1 MTATPLNPSHDEAAR
16 IAAVHSF
23 DVLDTPPDG
32 AFDKIATLAA
42 RTFGVPIGIVSVVD
56 TDRIWFKARHGLPDV
71 EQIDREP
78 GLCASAILHD
88 GPWVVSDARVDP
100 RTLANSL
107 VAGDFGLRFYAG
119 VPLTTSEGFNLG
131 TLCVLDTEP
140 REVSE
145 AEIQTLG
152 DLADLVVSE
161 LELRLAARETVQ
173 AESQLRREAEQLA
186 VALQSSLLPPTPPAI
201 PGMELATR
209 YSPGDRTV
217 DVGGDF
223 FDVFRLGPNDW
234 AIVVGDACG
243 KGPKAAGVAA
253 LARWSVRAAA
263 VHHFQPTDVLA
274 DLNTVLW
281 TEGGAEDDRFC
292 TVVFARLELDA
303 CGAWVTLASGG
314 HPLPVLV
321 RAAGLVEER
330 GRPGLPVGMFET
342 TSTIDDRV
350 GLGPGD
356 ALVFFTDGITES
368 RGDSGEIYGE
378 QRVQEVL
385 AAAIGKGAE
394 DLASA
399 LVADARAFS
408 SAQRD
413 DVAVV
418 AVRVPDDLGE
428 DPLQRVLDATGLDPD
443 TMALPGYAP
452 GDARPTPD

>member
-1 MTATPLNPSHDEAAR
+1 MTSTDLDPSHDEAAR

-23 DVLDTPPDG
+23 EILDTPPDG
-32 AFDKIATLAA
+32 AFDRIAALAA

-56 TDRIWFKARHGLPDV
+56 NDRIWFKARHGLPDV

-88 GPWVVSDARVDP
+88 GPWVVTDAKLDP
-100 RTLANSL
+100 RTLTNSL

-119 VPLTTSEGFNLG
+119 VPLTTSDGFNLG
-131 TLCVLDTEP
+131 TLCVLDTKP
-140 REVSE
+140 REVTD
-145 AEIQTLG
+145 AEIHTL
-152 DLADLVVSE
+152 DD
-161 LELRLAARETVQ
+161 LAARETVR
-173 AESQLRREAEQLA
+173 ADSQLRRDAEQLA

-201 PGMELATR
+201 PGMELATH
-209 YSPGDRTV
+209 YSPGDLTV

-223 FDVFRLGPNDW
+223 FDVFRLGPNNW

-253 LARWSVRAAA
+253 LARWSARSAA

-303 CGAWVTLASGG
+303 CGAWLTLASGG

-321 RAAGLVEER
+321 RASGLVEER

-342 TSTIDDRV
+342 TSTVDDRV

-356 ALVFFTDGITES
+356 AVVFFTDGITEARS
-368 RGDSGEIYGE
+368 DSGELYGE
-378 QRVQEVL
+378 ERVREAL
-385 AAAIGKGAE
+385 MGAIGRGGA
-394 DLASA
+394 DGLASA

-408 SAQRD
+408 TAQRD

-418 AVRVPDDLGE
+418 VVRVPDDLGE
-428 DPLQRVLDATGLDPD
+428 DPLQRVFDATGVGPD
-443 TMALPGYAP
+443 DITLPGYTHGEP
-452 GDARPTPD
+452 RPEPT

>member
-1 MTATPLNPSHDEAAR
+1 MTATDLDPQHEAAR

-23 DVLDTPPDG
+23 DILDTPPDG
-32 AFDKIATLAA
+32 AFDTIAALAA

-88 GPWVVSDARVDP
+88 GPWVVTDAKVDP
-100 RTLANSL
+100 RTLTNSL

-119 VPLTTSEGFNLG
+119 VPLTTSDGFNLG

-140 REVSE
+140 REVAD

-152 DLADLVVSE
+152 DLATLVVNE
-161 LELRLAARETVQ
+161 LELRLTARETVQ

-223 FDVFRLGPNDW
+223 FDVFRLGPNNW
-234 AIVVGDACG
+234 ALVLGDACG

-253 LARWSVRAAA
+253 LARWSARSAA

-274 DLNTVLW
+274 ELNTVLW
-281 TEGGAEDDRFC
+281 TEGGTEDDRFC

-303 CGAWVTLASGG
+303 CGAWLTLASAG

-321 RAAGLVEER
+321 RASGLVEER

-342 TSTIDDRV
+342 TSTVDDRV

-368 RGDSGEIYGE
+368 RSDSGELYGE
-378 QRVQEVL
+378 ARVHETLSSASGQ
-385 AAAIGKGAE
+385 GAE
-394 DLASA
+394 DIASA

-408 SAQRD
+408 TAQRD

-418 AVRVPDDLGE
+418 VVRVPDDLGE
-428 DPLQRVLDATGLDPD
+428 DPLQRVLDATGVGPGDIE
-443 TMALPGYAP
+443 LPGYAH
-452 GDARPTPD
+452 GEARPEPT